1 MASSMGF
8 REAGNTSL
16 LLKKSTFFQNSGS
29 VRLACCFHLVLSS
42 LSLYVYLV
50 SFPVLYPE
58 IGVSVEAFSS
68 SVVLYLFLVRR
79 LSIIV
84 LVLYSTAS
92 WVLFVALSLIV
103 YALASAFLAKSI
115 DLRSEFLSFTLTS
128 LLCIPITI

>member
-42 LSLYVYLV
+42 LSPYVYLV